1 VALRAGAACLAA
13 VGLLAG
19 CTLGA
24 PADEEPEVPDSL
36 TGYYA
41 QEVDWEVCVPEG
53 IECATVLAPLNW
65 ADPGS
70 GGVEL
75 SIVRL
80 AADGERLG
88 SLLLN
93 PGGPGISGVD
103 FVRNSVSTQ
112 LSDTLRTRYDIVG
125 WDLRGVSRSTPVACL
140 DDDALDHYIYAFPVN
155 PTGTDA
161 WFDERADAAAEF
173 AAACDEHTGA
183 LLGHVD
189 AVSTARDMDLLRAL
203 LGDERLNYLGY
214 SYGTVYGAQYAEL
227 FPERVGRVVLDA
239 AVDPSLGVAEQLTA
253 QAAALE
259 GAFRLFVADCLGVGR
274 CPFSGTVD
282 EALAQART
290 LFAGVEEQGAQS
302 DDGRRLTSATLGA
315 ALAESFYDR
324 SRWSQLRRMIVG
336 LGEGDAGLAFQF
348 ADGRYNRDQNGGYRD
363 NLVAANTSASCA
375 DGTYTGGLDATR
387 ATVAAMDAVA
397 PTVGRYLAYSDWV
410 HLDTVCQSWPA
421 PSVLSPAP
429 VSADGAEPIV
439 VVGGTDD
446 AATPYSASQALALQ
460 LASGVLVTRVGD
472 GHGSYGRGNAC
483 IDAAVDAY
491 LFEGT
496 VPADGTVC

>member
-1 VALRAGAACLAA
+1 
-13 VGLLAG
+13 
-19 CTLGA
+19 
-24 PADEEPEVPDSL
+24 VPDSL

-53 IECATVLAPLNW
+53 IDCATVLAPLNW
-65 ADPGS
+65 ADPGA

-125 WDLRGVSRSTPVACL
+125 WDPRGVSRSTPVACL
-140 DDDALDHYIYAFPVN
+140 DDDALDHYIYAF
-155 PTGTDA
+155 
-161 WFDERADAAAEF
+161 
-173 AAACDEHTGA
+173 
-183 LLGHVD
+183 
-189 AVSTARDMDLLRAL
+189 
-203 LGDERLNYLGY
+203 
-214 SYGTVYGAQYAEL
+214 YGAQYAEL

-446 AATPYSASQALALQ
+446 AATPYSAAQALALQ